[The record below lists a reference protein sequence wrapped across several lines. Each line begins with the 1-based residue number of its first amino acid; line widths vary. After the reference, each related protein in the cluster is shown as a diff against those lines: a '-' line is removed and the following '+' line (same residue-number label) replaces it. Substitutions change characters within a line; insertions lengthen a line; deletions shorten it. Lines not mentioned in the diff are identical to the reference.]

1 MILFT
6 NRVDYLMAAKK
17 KPKKRQQYSKNE
29 LEQAIEKVSEGEMS
43 LRQAERAFG
52 VPKSTL
58 SDYVSGKVKIGQT
71 QRPILPIVHVQ
82 SGAQGLNNEHEDMR
96 RTENKEN
103 EDTSERPLSATSFTI
118 EVTPL
123 KEKHPILITVSSVLG
138 DILVYPKLP
147 HKEKPRM
154 KKSAVPDYRH
164 LTGEQMMKY
173 SETKEGEKMIEA
185 ERKAR
190 VQAEQEAKHKA
201 RVLEPE
207 RKAKAKTERGLKKA
221 EKKQNRKVSSK
232 MIQLPASENDFEV
245 SDDGT
250 CELCGTDNPGKWI
263 SCDICELWYH
273 TSCVGLLDY
282 VDSVEWKCPT
292 CNH

>member
-58 SDYVSGKVKIGQT
+58 SDYVSGKVKIGHT

-123 KEKHPILITVSSVLG
+123 KEKHPIFITVSSVLD
-138 DILVYPKLP
+138 DILIYPKL
-147 HKEKPRM
+147 
-154 KKSAVPDYRH
+154 
-164 LTGEQMMKY
+164 
-173 SETKEGEKMIEA
+173 
-185 ERKAR
+185 
-190 VQAEQEAKHKA
+190 
-201 RVLEPE
+201 
-207 RKAKAKTERGLKKA
+207 
-221 EKKQNRKVSSK
+221 
-232 MIQLPASENDFEV
+232 
-245 SDDGT
+245 
-250 CELCGTDNPGKWI
+250 
-263 SCDICELWYH
+263 
-273 TSCVGLLDY
+273 
-282 VDSVEWKCPT
+282 
-292 CNH
+292 